1 MVASYLVLIEFGKR
15 IFYRRAAHTSPSRRR
30 YSHMRSVRRRATRFS
45 HTDRIAHANTAVPL
59 AR

>member
-1 MVASYLVLIEFGKR
+1 MVAGYLVLIEFGKR

-30 YSHMRSVRRRATRFS
+30 YSHMRSVRRRAARFS
-45 HTDRIAHANTAVPL
+45 HADRIAHANTAVPL